1 MTLTSSIDK
10 VLDAVAKSAEI
21 LPAYHDEAAFLYRRM
36 GGEQSL
42 ETNVLRRISS
52 TLPAKARVADL
63 ACGDG
68 RMIWALETNKEYCI
82 SAIDNSADMLSTL
95 ADTARER
102 GYRDIEIIQKDILSW
117 QPNANSY
124 DFIMIGAGSIR
135 LFSRTQRESLYRTIR
150 NALKTHGIFYV
161 DTSVPFDAPPS
172 RLVALEPY
180 DKGEQV
186 YISFFFDC
194 RGKESGEAKREIGF
208 VLTCVGSA
216 EPWCVYTSN
225 VYDLNF
231 EELEKEVEDSGLTI
245 TTSKK
250 FPIRN
255 YGSLGKEQ
263 FSYVIAQKKG

>member
-1 MTLTSSIDK
+1 MSIYSSIDK
-10 VLDAVAKSAEI
+10 VFDSIAKSAKI

-52 TLPAKARVADL
+52 TLPAKAKIADL

-68 RMIWALETNKEYCI
+68 RMIWALAANKEYCI

-135 LFSRTQRESLYRTIR
+135 LFSRTQRESLYHTIR

-180 DKGEQV
+180 DKGDQT
-186 YISFFFDC
+186 YIPFFFDH
-194 RGKESGEAKREIGF
+194 RTKETCEAKREIGF
-208 VLTCVGSA
+208 VLTNVEDV
-216 EPWCVYTSN
+216 EPWKVYTSS
-225 VYDLNF
+225 VYDVSF
-231 EELEKEVEDSGLTI
+231 EELEKEILDSELEI
-245 TTSKK
+245 KASKK
-250 FPIRN
+250 FPIQN

-263 FSYVIAQKKG
+263 FSYVIAQKRG